1 MKPIDHEA
9 DTAPAGRT
17 PAISP
22 LAISAAD
29 AALALGLSRAS
40 IFRALAS
47 GRLPKVKVGNRTLIP
62 VAALRALIAPKAA
75 A

>member
-1 MKPIDHEA
+1 MNSIDPKA
-9 DTAPAGRT
+9 DTARAERV

-29 AALALGLSRAS
+29 AARALGLSRAS
-40 IFRALAS
+40 IFRALAA

-62 VAALRALIAPKAA
+62 VAALESIVAA
-75 A
+75 K